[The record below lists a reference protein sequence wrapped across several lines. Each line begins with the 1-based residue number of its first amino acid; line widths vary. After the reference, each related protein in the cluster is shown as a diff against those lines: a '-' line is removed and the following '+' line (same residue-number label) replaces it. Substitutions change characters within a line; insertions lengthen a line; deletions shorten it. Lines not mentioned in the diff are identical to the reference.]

1 MSMRP
6 PHRLA
11 PSRRGFSLVEV
22 MVVIALIGVL
32 AGILLV
38 AVGGATDSAKR
49 AQTRSTLESVSAA
62 MDAFRIEHGE
72 MPGLVPPRVLGD
84 GSLLTSTQNV
94 MLHLMGGARVS
105 VQVDGAAA
113 DPIAEAEYVRFE
125 AAGQSEDGMETIELE
140 LQDPDNS
147 NIIYNV
153 AVRVPRIGAG
163 PLINGKQ
170 YAPYLSPKDSE
181 INRRADQF
189 SSIDLGDPT
198 NLPTA
203 FKDVGCTLLP
213 DLVDAWGQPIIIL
226 RRDRKS
232 GPVLLADPD
241 DPAAPQFEV
250 TGIDR
255 YLAANTLGKANSR
268 QGLDPS
274 NQYLGSRLAPTGGV
288 AGDPEERAYW
298 LFLLLTTPAME
309 WDIDGNTNGNN
320 LTPYSGTAR
329 GGYMLMSPGADGI
342 YMARQDGPIDP
353 STGSPDLTF
362 DQEDDRTDHE
372 FLESFDDVVFYGG
385 T

>member
-1 MSMRP
+1 MFMRL

-11 PSRRGFSLVEV
+11 ASSRGFSLVEV

-62 MDAFRIEHGE
+62 MDAFRIEHSE

-84 GSLLTSTQNV
+84 GSLMTSSQNV
-94 MLHLMGGARVS
+94 LLHLMGGARVS
-105 VQVDGAAA
+105 VQVDDQPA
-113 DPIAEAEYVRFE
+113 DPIAEAEYGRFE
-125 AAGQSEDGMETIELE
+125 AAAQNEDGMEAIELA

-181 INRRADQF
+181 INRRADQL
-189 SSIDLGDPT
+189 SVNLGDPA
-198 NLPTA
+198 NFHPSA
-203 FKDVGCTLLP
+203 KDFGCTLLP

-232 GPVLLADPD
+232 GPVLLVDPED
-241 DPAAPQFEV
+241 TTAPQFEV

-255 YLAANTLGKANSR
+255 YLGANTLGKANSR
-268 QGLDPS
+268 QRLDPA
-274 NQYLGSRLAPTGGV
+274 NQYLGSRIAPI
-288 AGDPEERAYW
+288 GDSGELEERAYW
-298 LFLLLTTPAME
+298 LFLLLTTSAME
-309 WDIDGNTNGNN
+309 WDIDGEHGA
-320 LTPYSGTAR
+320 PYSGTAR
-329 GGYMLMSPGADGI
+329 GGYMLMSPGADGVF
-342 YMARQDGPIDP
+342 MARQDGPIDP
-353 STGSPDLTF
+353 STGAPDLDF
-362 DQEDDRTDHE
+362 EEEDDRSDHKY
-372 FLESFDDVVFYGG
+372 LESFDDVVFYGG

>member
-1 MSMRP
+1 MFMRL

-11 PSRRGFSLVEV
+11 ASSRGFSLVEV

-62 MDAFRIEHGE
+62 MDAFRIEHSE

-84 GSLLTSTQNV
+84 GSLMTSSQNV
-94 MLHLMGGARVS
+94 LLHLMGGARVS
-105 VQVDGAAA
+105 VQVDGDAA
-113 DPIAEAEYVRFE
+113 DPIAEAEYDRFKD
-125 AAGQSEDGMETIELE
+125 ADQSEDGMEAIELA

-181 INRRADQF
+181 INRRADQISTTDTTDEIF
-189 SSIDLGDPT
+189 SQS
-198 NLPTA
+198 
-203 FKDVGCTLLP
+203 GCNLLP

-232 GPVLLADPD
+232 GPVLLVDPED
-241 DPAAPQFEV
+241 TTAPQFEV

-255 YLAANTLGKANSR
+255 YLGANTLGKANSR
-268 QGLDPS
+268 QGLDPT
-274 NQYLGSRLAPTGGV
+274 NQYLGSRIAPI
-288 AGDPEERAYW
+288 GDSGELEERAYW

-309 WDIDGNTNGNN
+309 WDIDGEHGA
-320 LTPYSGTAR
+320 PYSGTAR
-329 GGYMLMSPGADGI
+329 GGYMLMSPGADGVF
-342 YMARQDGPIDP
+342 MARQDGPIDP
-353 STGSPDLTF
+353 STGAPDLDF
-362 DQEDDRTDHE
+362 EEEEDRSDHKY
-372 FLESFDDVVFYGG
+372 LESFDDVVFYGG